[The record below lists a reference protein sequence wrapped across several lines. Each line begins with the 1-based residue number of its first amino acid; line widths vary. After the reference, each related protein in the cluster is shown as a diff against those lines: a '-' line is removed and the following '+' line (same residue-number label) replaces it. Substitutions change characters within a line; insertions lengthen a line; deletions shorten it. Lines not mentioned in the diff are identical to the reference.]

1 MSDKIRILYIDD
13 YQLDRE
19 LVKDVLEKEH
29 GGFEVTE
36 ASNKQEFEAL
46 LKNSEF
52 DVVLSD
58 FNIAGFEGL
67 QVIDFVHAHDLGIPV
82 IIVTGTGSEEI
93 AVKALKQG
101 AADYVIKRPRHI
113 QKLPQTIFAVIE
125 NKLLR
130 DQRQKDRSALM
141 ESGKKYRMLFENM
154 AQGVFYQSADGIVI
168 DCNQSALDMIGL
180 TRNQFIGKTS
190 VDTQW
195 KIIHEDGSEFPREQQ
210 PSMVALRTGKP
221 VRNVIAG
228 VFNPRLE
235 SYVWLSINAIPEY
248 KTGEDKPCRMFV
260 TLHDITERKLAEN
273 ELRESEDKF
282 KHIFEYSSVGK
293 SITFTS
299 GEMEVNKAFYTMLGY
314 SQDEF
319 RDLRWQEIAY
329 PDDVELSQK
338 VIDSLLSGKNNSERF
353 TKRYLH
359 KNGSVIWADVS
370 TTLRRDREG
379 KPLYFMSTI
388 SDITDRKKMEEE
400 ILKSRKLE
408 SLGVLAGGI
417 AHDFNNILTA
427 IIGNIAMARMQ
438 TKPDDERFELLSE
451 AEAASARA
459 QTLTGQLLT
468 FSKGGAPL
476 KEIASI
482 KDILKESCSFVLR
495 GSKAD
500 CEYSIA
506 KDLWPAEVDTGQI
519 SQVINN
525 IMINA
530 NQAMPEGG
538 MIQIAAENLLI
549 DDSYGLPL
557 TPGEYIRISI
567 KDQGVG
573 ISEKH
578 FLNIFDPYF
587 TTKQQGSGLG
597 LATTYSIIKKHD
609 GHITLESQIGIG
621 TTFYIYLP
629 ASEETVSEKEEIQLV
644 TGHGRILVMDDE
656 APLRKM
662 VGRMLK
668 SLCYESEFAK
678 NGSEAIKMY
687 KEAKEAGKPYDAVI
701 LDLTIPGGMGGKEAI
716 KKLLEID
723 PEIKAIV
730 SSGYSNDPVLA
741 NFLEY
746 GFKGIM
752 PKPFETLYLSNVL
765 NEVLKGGK

>member
-408 SLGVLAGGI
+408 SLGVLAG
-417 AHDFNNILTA
+417 
-427 IIGNIAMARMQ
+427 
-438 TKPDDERFELLSE
+438 
-451 AEAASARA
+451 
-459 QTLTGQLLT
+459 
-468 FSKGGAPL
+468 
-476 KEIASI
+476 
-482 KDILKESCSFVLR
+482 
-495 GSKAD
+495 
-500 CEYSIA
+500 
-506 KDLWPAEVDTGQI
+506 
-519 SQVINN
+519 
-525 IMINA
+525 
-530 NQAMPEGG
+530 
-538 MIQIAAENLLI
+538 
-549 DDSYGLPL
+549 
-557 TPGEYIRISI
+557 
-567 KDQGVG
+567 
-573 ISEKH
+573 
-578 FLNIFDPYF
+578 
-587 TTKQQGSGLG
+587 
-597 LATTYSIIKKHD
+597 
-609 GHITLESQIGIG
+609 
-621 TTFYIYLP
+621 
-629 ASEETVSEKEEIQLV
+629 
-644 TGHGRILVMDDE
+644 
-656 APLRKM
+656 
-662 VGRMLK
+662 
-668 SLCYESEFAK
+668 
-678 NGSEAIKMY
+678 
-687 KEAKEAGKPYDAVI
+687 
-701 LDLTIPGGMGGKEAI
+701 
-716 KKLLEID
+716 
-723 PEIKAIV
+723 
-730 SSGYSNDPVLA
+730 
-741 NFLEY
+741 
-746 GFKGIM
+746 
-752 PKPFETLYLSNVL
+752 
-765 NEVLKGGK
+765 